1 MRSIED
7 FAFLALI
14 VAVSF
19 AFAWILSPF
28 FGAILW
34 GVALAVAFAPLA
46 RLIARGVGGRRNVA
60 ALATVAIVLAIV
72 VTPTIY
78 VGTHA
83 AQEAMALY
91 ERVDSGELDLPRY
104 FDQVRD
110 GLPEWASAL
119 LDRLGVSSLGALEA
133 KINAGLLSG
142 SEFIAAQAIGIG
154 QSAFFFVVQLVL
166 MIYLLYFLLRDEGLL
181 SRWVGRAIPLHPEQR
196 QSFLERFTVVV
207 RATLKGDMLVAL
219 LQGTLGGLIFWALGI
234 PGPLLWGVA
243 MAFLAL
249 LPAVGTGLVW
259 GPVAIYLL
267 ATGDLWRGVTLLVY
281 GSLVISLV
289 DNIVR
294 PVLIGKDTRMPS
306 YVVLISTLGGIAT
319 FGLNGILI
327 GPMVAALF
335 ISGWDIMTTTRR
347 EAAAEAESVAVSLT
361 EAEAETDEGS
371 LRLREAEIVTTRT
384 GSR

>member
-34 GVALAVAFAPLA
+34 GIALAVAFAPLT
-46 RLIARGVGGRRNVA
+46 RMIARGAGGRRNVA
-60 ALATVAIVLAIV
+60 ALATVMIILTIV

-91 ERVDSGELDLPRY
+91 DRVDSGEFDLPRY
-104 FDQVRD
+104 FERARA
-110 GLPEWASAL
+110 GLPEWAAAL
-119 LDRLGVSSLGALEA
+119 LDWLGVSSLGALEA

-154 QSAFFFVVQLVL
+154 QSAFFFVIQLVL
-166 MIYLLYFLLRDEGLL
+166 MLYLLYFLLRDEGFL
-181 SRWVGRAIPLHPEQR
+181 SRWIGRVIPLHPEQR
-196 QSFLERFTVVV
+196 RAFLERFTIVV

-219 LQGTLGGLIFWALGI
+219 LQGTLGSLIFWALGI
-234 PGPLLWGVA
+234 PAPLLWGVA

-259 GPVAIYLL
+259 APVAVYLL
-267 ATGDLWRGVTLLVY
+267 ATGELWRGAILLAY
-281 GSLVISLV
+281 GALIIGLA

-294 PVLIGKDTRMPS
+294 PMLIGKDTRMPS
-306 YVVLISTLGGIAT
+306 YVVLISTLGGIAS

-327 GPMVAALF
+327 GPMIAALF
-335 ISGWDIMTTTRR
+335 ISAWDIMTTTRT

-361 EAEAETDEGS
+361 EAEAETDQGS

>member
-14 VAVSF
+14 IAVSF

-34 GVALAVAFAPLA
+34 GVALAVAFAPLT
-46 RLIARGVGGRRNVA
+46 RMIARRMGGRRNIA
-60 ALATVAIVLAIV
+60 AFTTVMIVLAIV
-72 VTPTIY
+72 VTPTVY

-91 ERVDSGELDLPRY
+91 NRVDSGELDLASY
-104 FDQVRD
+104 FEQLRAA
-110 GLPEWASAL
+110 LPEWALGL
-119 LDRLGVSSLGALEA
+119 LDWMGVSSLGALET

-142 SEFIAAQAIGIG
+142 SEIIATQAIGLG
-154 QSAFFFVVQLVL
+154 QSAFFVIVHLVL
-166 MIYLLYFLLRDEGLL
+166 MLYLLYFLLRDEEGL
-181 SRWVGRAIPLHPEQR
+181 SRWVSRVLPLDREKRDSFVQR
-196 QSFLERFTVVV
+196 FNVVI

-219 LQGTLGGLIFWALGI
+219 LQGTLGGLMFWALGI
-234 PGPLLWGVA
+234 PGPVLWGVA

-249 LPAVGTGLVW
+249 MPVVGTSLIW
-259 GPVAIYLL
+259 APVAVYLL
-267 ATGDLWRGVTLLVY
+267 ATGDVGRGVTLFVY
-281 GSLVISLV
+281 GVLVIGLA

-294 PVLIGKDTRMPS
+294 PMLIGKDTRMSS
-306 YVVLISTLGGIAT
+306 YVVLISTLGGIAS

-327 GPMVAALF
+327 GPMIAALF

-347 EAAAEAESVAVSLT
+347 EATAEAEAVAVSV
-361 EAEAETDEGS
+361 AETETDPNEGS
-371 LRLREAEIVTTRT
+371 MRIREAEIVATRT

>member
-104 FDQVRD
+104 FDQVRG

-154 QSAFFFVVQLVL
+154 QSAFFFIVQLVL
-166 MIYLLYFLLRDEGLL
+166 MLYLLYFLLRDEGLL

-196 QSFLERFTVVV
+196 ESFLERFTVVV

-347 EAAAEAESVAVSLT
+347 EAAAEAESVAVSLS
-361 EAEAETDEGS
+361 EAEAETEEGS